1 MKERRWRRRRKTSG
15 KVDCDGVSNRGT
27 CVTSHTKSSNPTCR
41 ADRCDR
47 AHVKKRRM
55 NSSCGEA
62 SSSIR
67 SVGLFL
73 IVCCVA
79 TKRAP
84 PSIIIHMRV
93 HASYRSVS
101 FGAQRAHSDAIIRNR
116 KHTTIIFIIECLL
129 SRRIAI
135 KFVCAA
141 IAALCDVRWYH
152 DGWDRPW
159 EFMRRKIRH

>member
-1 MKERRWRRRRKTSG
+1 MRSCAREK
-15 KVDCDGVSNRGT
+15 
-27 CVTSHTKSSNPTCR
+27 
-41 ADRCDR
+41 
-47 AHVKKRRM
+47 RM

-73 IVCCVA
+73 IVCCVT

-84 PSIIIHMRV
+84 PSIIIHMRL

-116 KHTTIIFIIECLL
+116 KHTTIIFIIECFL

-159 EFMRRKIRH
+159 EFMREKNTRKNQTLKQHRIALCIQFSIPHSHDASQELETTNTQTISLQREPLT